1 MSNSIKMES
10 LIQPR
15 PGRGN
20 PSVPN
25 PSMIEEPIDAI
36 YLQPQNNPSHIEV
49 AGDGVPDVVFDGG
62 LPVGG
67 FL

>member
-49 AGDGVPDVVFDGG
+49 AGDDRDENNNILNVKSNP
-62 LPVGG
+62 
-67 FL
+67 